1 MLLSGPFEKFVEAS
15 PVTVMMRGIIE
26 NLFHPERLDRLF
38 EETAVTQYTRKLPF
52 STVAEVMGEVV
63 FHVNPSV
70 GASLQE
76 RVDSLPVSTRAFYLK
91 LNGVEPQVA
100 AVLVRDLVR
109 QLAPVIRKLGLRIPL
124 LRGYKVRILDGNHFA
139 ATEHR
144 LQETRRETA
153 APLPGQAL
161 TVLDPDLRLAID
173 VFPCE
178 DGHAQERSLL
188 WQVLLTVCAGD
199 LWIADRNFCTL
210 GFLFGIADRNFCTLG
225 FLFGIARLD
234 VRFLIR
240 HHASMPLEKTG
251 RSKLIGESETGRVFE
266 QKGRIIDPETGRSMT
281 VRCVTVKLKTATRDG
296 ESEFVILTN
305 LPQKDADAMKVA
317 ALYRKRW
324 TVETM
329 FQEMTENL
337 TCEIRTLGYPRAAV
351 FAFCLALMAWNG
363 MSVIHAALRNV
374 HGEETVEENLSSYYL
389 SLEIS
394 QVYHGMLIAIP
405 PEEWEVFRNLTTAQ
419 LASQLKQLAARV
431 SLKKLQKHPR
441 GPKRPQP
448 KRKYSGNGQ
457 HVSTAKLLARRN
469 Q

>member
-63 FHVNPSV
+63 FNVNPSV

-76 RVDSLPVSTRAFYLK
+76 RVDSLPVSTRAFYQK

-100 AVLVRDLVR
+100 AVLVRDSVL
-109 QLAPVIRKLGLRIPL
+109 QLAPVIRKLGLRTL
-124 LRGYKVRILDGNHFA
+124 LLPGYNVRILDGNHFA

-144 LQETRRETA
+144 LLETRGETA

-188 WQVLLTVCAGD
+188 HLVLLTVRLMD

-210 GFLFGIADRNFCTLG
+210 GFLFGIARLG
-225 FLFGIARLD
+225 G
-234 VRFLIR
+234 RFVIR
-240 HHASMPLEKTG
+240 HHASMPIDK
-251 RSKLIGESETGRVFE
+251 IGQNTFIGKSGTGRVFE
-266 QKGRIIDPETGRSMT
+266 QKARITDPETGRSMAI
-281 VRCVTVKLKTATRDG
+281 RCVTVKLTTPTKDG
-296 ESEFVILTN
+296 EREIVILTN
-305 LPQKDADAMKVA
+305 LPKKDADAMKVA
-317 ALYRKRW
+317 DLYRNRW
-324 TVETM
+324 TVESM
-329 FQEMTENL
+329 FQEMTDNL
-337 TCEIRTLGYPRAAV
+337 TCEIKTLGYPRAAV

-363 MSVIHAALRNV
+363 MSVIHAALRSV
-374 HGEETVEENLSSYYL
+374 HGEETVEQDVSMYYL
-389 SLEIS
+389 TLEIS

-405 PEEWEVFRNLTTAQ
+405 PEEWAIFRNLTTAQ
-419 LASQLKQLAARV
+419 LASLLKQLAGRV
-431 SLKKLQKHPR
+431 SLKHLQKHPR

-448 KRKYSGNGQ
+448 KRKYSGNGK
-457 HVSTAKLLARRN
+457 HVAVAKLLARRN

>member
-1 MLLSGPFEKFVEAS
+1 MLLSRPFEKFVEAS

-38 EETAVTQYTRKLPF
+38 EETAVTQYTRTLPF

-63 FHVNPSV
+63 FNVSPSV

-91 LNGVEPQVA
+91 LNGIEPDVA
-100 AVLVRDLVR
+100 AVLARESAR
-109 QLAPVIRKLGLRIPL
+109 QLAPVIRKLGLRTPL
-124 LRGYKVRILDGNHFA
+124 LPGFNIRIIDGNHFG

-144 LQETRRETA
+144 ILETRRDTA

-188 WQVLLTVCAGD
+188 GQVLPTVFKND
-199 LWIADRNFCTL
+199 VWMADRNFCTL
-210 GFLFGIADRNFCTLG
+210 GFLFGIAGRG
-225 FLFGIARLD
+225 G
-234 VRFLIR
+234 RFVIR
-240 HHASMPLEKTG
+240 HHAGMPLEKIG
-251 RSKLIGESETGRVFE
+251 RNKLIGESETGRVFE
-266 QKGRIIDPETGRSMT
+266 QKARIKDPETGRSMT
-281 VRCVTVKLKTATRDG
+281 IRCVTLKLKTATRDG
-296 ESEFVILTN
+296 EREIVILTS
-305 LPQKDADAMKVA
+305 LLKKDADAMKVA
-317 ALYRKRW
+317 DLYRERW
-324 TVETM
+324 TVESM

-337 TCEIRTLGYPRAAV
+337 TCEIKTLGYPRAAV

-374 HGEETVEENLSSYYL
+374 HGEETVEQNLSTYYL

-405 PEEWEVFRNLTTAQ
+405 PEEWEIFRDLPTSQ
-419 LASQLKQLAARV
+419 LASLLKQLAGRV
-431 SLKKLQKHPR
+431 SLKKLQKHSR

-457 HVSTAKLLARRN
+457 HVAVAKLLARRI

>member
-1 MLLSGPFEKFVEAS
+1 MLLSGPFKKFVEAS

-38 EETAVTQYTRKLPF
+38 EENAVTQYTRTLPF
-52 STVAEVMGEVV
+52 STIAEVMGEVV
-63 FHVNPSV
+63 FNVNPSV

-76 RVDSLPVSTRAFYLK
+76 RVDSLPVSTRAFYQK
-91 LNGVEPQVA
+91 LNGVEPEVA
-100 AVLVRDLVR
+100 AVLVRDSVR
-109 QLAPVIRKLGLRIPL
+109 QLAPVIRKLGLRTPL
-124 LRGYKVRILDGNHFA
+124 LPGYNVRILDGNHFA

-144 LQETRRETA
+144 LLETRRETA

-178 DGHAQERSLL
+178 DGHSQERSLL

-210 GFLFGIADRNFCTLG
+210 GFLFGIAKLK
-225 FLFGIARLD
+225 A
-234 VRFLIR
+234 RFLIR
-240 HHASMPLEKTG
+240 HHASMPLDKIG
-251 RSKLIGESETGRVFE
+251 RSKLVGDSETGRVFE
-266 QKGRIIDPETGRSMT
+266 QAGKITDPETGRTMT
-281 VRCVTVKLKTATRDG
+281 IRCVTVKLKTSTRDG
-296 ESEFVILTN
+296 ESEIVILTN
-305 LPQKDADAMKVA
+305 LPKKDADAMKVA

-337 TCEIRTLGYPRAAV
+337 TCEIKTLGYPRAAV

-363 MSVIHAALRNV
+363 MSVIHAALRSV

-405 PEEWEVFRNLTTAQ
+405 AEEWTIFRDLTTAQ
-419 LASQLKQLAARV
+419 LASVLKQLAGRV
-431 SLKKLQKHPR
+431 SMKKLQKHPR
-441 GPKRPQP
+441 GTKRPQP

-457 HVSTAKLLARRN
+457 HVATAKLLARRN